1 MCEQCLSCRTRR
13 VGGRGQRQQ
22 LATFADQL
30 LQRRKLVSNKHI
42 IKVHLL
48 HEGQIAL
55 AQWTNHLLQYIYL
68 YTDTHTHTDNPMHL
82 FTLFLHAQ
90 SAQIG
95 DSLVYSP

>member
-1 MCEQCLSCRTRR
+1 MLELQNSTR
-13 VGGRGQRQQ
+13 GGRGQRQQ

-68 YTDTHTHTDNPMHL
+68 YTDTHTRTQSYAP
-82 FTLFLHAQ
+82 LHPLPLCA
-90 SAQIG
+90 IG
-95 DSLVYSP
+95 PNR